1 MLGTRYVRFYDDLQ
15 IEALGQAQDEA
26 PCLSKLLFY
35 WVNPLI
41 EKGLSGHLK
50 SIDDLFDL
58 PESLSIYN
66 TAERL
71 QNAITLVPSLFRS
84 LHRVFGL
91 EFYAIGVLRFTADM
105 LGFTG
110 PLLLSSLLSHKSDDP
125 DESDL
130 KSYAY
135 AFGLFA
141 TTLIGAFLSTH
152 FNWRMSLIT
161 MKMRMGLTT
170 AIYRKTLN
178 AQFVNSNS
186 PEVLNLMSTDTDRIV
201 NSCSSFHSFWSTPFQ
216 LFVTLYLLYTQ
227 IGLAFVGGV
236 IFGVILIPITRWLC
250 NKISVISKEF
260 LEAKD
265 ARVSVTYETLTGAKQ
280 IKILA
285 WEDLFIE
292 KIQSKWLWVF
302 HFVSMNFN

>member
-15 IEALGQAQDEA
+15 IETLGQAQDEA
-26 PCLSKLLFY
+26 PCLSRLLFY

-58 PESLSIYN
+58 PESLSLHN

-91 EFYAIGVLRFTADM
+91 EFYAIGLLRFSADM

-110 PLLLSSLLSHKSDDP
+110 PLLLNSLLSHKSDDP

-141 TTLIGAFLSTH
+141 TTLIGAFLGTH

-216 LFVTLYLLYTQ
+216 VSELSIYTFTHM
-227 IGLAFVGGV
+227 IH
-236 IFGVILIPITRWLC
+236 I
-250 NKISVISKEF
+250 
-260 LEAKD
+260 
-265 ARVSVTYETLTGAKQ
+265 VS
-280 IKILA
+280 
-285 WEDLFIE
+285 
-292 KIQSKWLWVF
+292 
-302 HFVSMNFN
+302 